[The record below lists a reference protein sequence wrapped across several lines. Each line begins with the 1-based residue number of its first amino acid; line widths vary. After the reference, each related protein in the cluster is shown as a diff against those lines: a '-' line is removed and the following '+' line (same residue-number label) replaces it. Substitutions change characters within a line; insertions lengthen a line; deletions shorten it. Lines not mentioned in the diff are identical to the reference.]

1 MESTA
6 QGRSG
11 QGAVKKERR
20 LGSAWLGKTLSERR
34 RLKELGWAR
43 SARLAR
49 EEGLAAGVKLS
60 SKGEKDDGVERK
72 T

>member
-1 MESTA
+1 VKSTA

-11 QGAVKKERR
+11 QCAVKKERR
-20 LGSAWLGKTLSERR
+20 LSSAWLGKTLPNRR

-43 SARLAR
+43 STKLAR
-49 EEGLAAGVKLS
+49 EKRLAAGVKLS
-60 SKGEKDDGVERK
+60 SKGRKDDGVERK